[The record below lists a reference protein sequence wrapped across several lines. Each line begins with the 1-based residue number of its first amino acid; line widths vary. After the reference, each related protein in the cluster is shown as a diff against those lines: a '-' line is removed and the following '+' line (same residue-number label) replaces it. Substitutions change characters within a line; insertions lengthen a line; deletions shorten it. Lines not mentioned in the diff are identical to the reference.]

1 MAGKVIFTKAMPPA
15 TLAAQIGLITG
26 TSTPVEK
33 IMVWDFADD
42 SVGVEYMDFLCRLEG
57 YNGGGITLTF
67 LWSSNAATTGNCIWS
82 AAVRRI
88 QDDEEDLNTTAFT
101 YDYNNVTDTTAS
113 AAGETSQPTLA
124 FTDGSDMD
132 SWADG
137 EWAIIRV
144 RRFASDAADTLSG
157 DARLISIAG
166 AETV

>member
-1 MAGKVIFTKAMPPA
+1 MAGKIVFQKAMPPA
-15 TLAAQIGLITG
+15 TLAPQIGLITG

-33 IMVWDFADD
+33 IMVWDFDA
-42 SVGVEYMDFLCRLEG
+42 STVEYMDFLCRLEG

-67 LWSSNAATTGNCIWS
+67 LWGSDAATTGDCIWS

-88 QDDEEDLNTTAFT
+88 QDDAEDLNTTAFT

-144 RRFASDAADTLSG
+144 RRFASDAADTLVG
-157 DARLISIAG
+157 DARLLSVSG
-166 AETV
+166 AETT